1 MIKYNASSPRRRTA
15 ATRNGTKR
23 RGHTVSLL
31 TTGFLLFSLSE
42 AHLDSTNLRYESITK
57 VQVLLW
63 PSYDFSID
71 SAALLGP
78 IALCVRGGANESESE
93 GSIASPTLA
102 EESSSSSPQTS
113 VQDNATQQVETL
125 GAESENI
132 TGGSIAG
139 TTLGRELESSSS
151 SPQTSAQ
158 DNATQ
163 QVETLSAGSAASKK
177 FRYSFSLYQTGDG
190 SETDPDGIPT
200 RYLRMQ
206 GNERH
211 LAAIALN
218 KTLQWRREHDIDN
231 LLAKPHSKF
240 DLCKAV
246 FPHYFIGRDKGN
258 HILFVQRPALLDLE
272 KAEAIGL
279 SMDDL
284 LMHYVYVN
292 EYLWQIL
299 EAEDPFGE
307 MTSVID
313 MTGIKI
319 AVLRRKTLVAFVK
332 KLVATMDSHYPQRA
346 HKTLVLNAPKWFNV
360 LFKVLSPLMRE
371 STKKKIEIHSR
382 GRKQDAVLKQYL
394 GEKATDVLPADMW
407 STSATGEDEDTENVA
422 VDSSAEKFLQNEL
435 ERELRSFV
443 STVHAT
449 V

>member
-1 MIKYNASSPRRRTA
+1 
-15 ATRNGTKR
+15 
-23 RGHTVSLL
+23 
-31 TTGFLLFSLSE
+31 LS
-42 AHLDSTNLRYESITK
+42 
-57 VQVLLW
+57 W
-63 PSYDFSID
+63 PTWDFSID
-71 SAALLGP
+71 SAALMGP
-78 IALCVRGGANESESE
+78 IALCIRGGANESESKPE
-93 GSIASPTLA
+93 GSIPSTTLA
-102 EESSSSSPQTS
+102 RESSSSSSTQTS
-113 VQDNATQQVETL
+113 VQDNATQQDDTL
-125 GAESENI
+125 MAGSENI
-132 TGGSIAG
+132 PGESIAG
-139 TTLGRELESSSS
+139 TTLAGESMSTSS
-151 SPQTSAQ
+151 SPQTPVQ

-163 QVETLSAGSAASKK
+163 QDETLMAASATRKNGS
-177 FRYSFSLYQTGDG
+177 YSFSLYQPGDG

-206 GNERH
+206 GNERD

-231 LLAKPHSKF
+231 LLAKPHTKF

-246 FPHYFIGRDKGN
+246 FPHYFVGRDKSD
-258 HILFVQRPALLDLE
+258 HILFVQRPALLDLD
-272 KAEAIGL
+272 KAQANGL

-319 AVLRRKTLVAFVK
+319 AVLRRKALVAFVK
-332 KLVATMDSHYPQRA
+332 KLVGTMDSHYPQRA

-360 LFKVLSPLMRE
+360 LFKILSPLMRE

-382 GRKQDAVLKQYL
+382 GQKQDEALKKYL

-407 STSATGEDEDTENVA
+407 STSETDSEDEDTEI

-435 ERELRSFV
+435 EQELRSFV

-449 V
+449 LWQCIDHHPAQGD